1 MSMNKKYF
9 ICIDL
14 DGTLLQDD
22 KTISETSK
30 EYLRRLEDD
39 GHKVVLTS
47 GRALRSVKKYYKDIG
62 LKTSP
67 VITYNG
73 HLSMNFDDENKY
85 ETKHII
91 SKNTAKALYSLI
103 VPKFAHS
110 VMSENIYK
118 IYIDQDDPF
127 LFDFFEKDDL
137 EIVTGPLDKNINE
150 DVLTFVFKIDN
161 DIDLRAKM
169 KELVESTFKDIKVR
183 YWDGDMYGEIYEDNV
198 SKARAISEVSAHY
211 GFSKNEVII
220 FGDANNDIEMLRDFE
235 NSFVMKNG
243 HLHLRKLAH
252 SVTEFTNNEDGVIKA
267 LDKFLKEN

>member
-30 EYLRRLEDD
+30 EYLRKLEDD

-73 HLSMNFDDENKY
+73 HLSMNFDDNNKY
-85 ETKHII
+85 ETRHVI

-103 VPKFAHS
+103 VPKFVHS

-127 LFDFFEKDDL
+127 LFDFFEKGDL

-161 DIDLRAKM
+161 DIELRAKM

-183 YWDGDMYGEIYEDNV
+183 YWDGDMYGEIYEDNI

-211 GFSKNEVII
+211 GFSKNEVIV

-243 HLHLRKLAH
+243 HLHLRKLARY
-252 SVTEFTNNEDGVIKA
+252 VTEFTNNEDGVIKA